1 MISPE
6 KVIII
11 IALLF
16 IICVMPFPIGLLMF
30 EFKSEKLKAEVR
42 KKSEEASM
50 DNKDNKENN
59 DYNINKDNKIN
70 NNDNETNVTDNETDV
85 TDNN

>member
-30 EFKSEKLKAEVR
+30 KFMPTIIFIQATTIR
-42 KKSEEASM
+42 Q
-50 DNKDNKENN
+50 
-59 DYNINKDNKIN
+59 YH
-70 NNDNETNVTDNETDV
+70 T
-85 TDNN
+85 

>member
-30 EFKSEKLKAEVR
+30 KFKSEKLKAAVR

-50 DNKDNKENN
+50 NNKDNKDNKENN

-70 NNDNETNVTDNETDV
+70 NNENETDV

>member
-30 EFKSEKLKAEVR
+30 KFKSEKLKAEVR

-50 DNKDNKENN
+50 DNKENKDNKENN
-59 DYNINKDNKIN
+59 DYNINKDNKMIVMESVFPMA
-70 NNDNETNVTDNETDV
+70 D
-85 TDNN
+85 

>member
-30 EFKSEKLKAEVR
+30 KFKSEKLKAEVI

-59 DYNINKDNKIN
+59 DYNIN
-70 NNDNETNVTDNETDV
+70 NDNETNVTNNETDV
-85 TDNN
+85 TDVTDNN

>member
-30 EFKSEKLKAEVR
+30 KFKSEKLKAEVR
-42 KKSEEASM
+42 KNLK
-50 DNKDNKENN
+50 KPVW
-59 DYNINKDNKIN
+59 IIKI
-70 NNDNETNVTDNETDV
+70 TKKTTI
-85 TDNN
+85 TTLIKIIK

>member
-30 EFKSEKLKAEVR
+30 KFKSEKLKEEAKKKANAELQE
-42 KKSEEASM
+42 KSENKSSNNSGNL
-50 DNKDNKENN
+50 DN
-59 DYNINKDNKIN
+59 NINSSINLNKN
-70 NNDNETNVTDNETDV
+70 PDEKF
-85 TDNN
+85 

>member
-16 IICVMPFPIGLLMF
+16 IKCVMPFPIGLLMF
-30 EFKSEKLKAEVR
+30 KFKSEKLKAEVR